1 MKRRNDCN
9 WKRLGST
16 IGQEK
21 LRNIGFR
28 DVKNIE
34 EEKFFLKEFRNYFKA
49 ESENRFERRIEE
61 LMITANECTVRD
73 DPLSRC

>member
-1 MKRRNDCN
+1 MKRRNDSD
-9 WKRLGST
+9 WKRLESI

-28 DVKNIE
+28 DVKTIE
-34 EEKFFLKEFRNYFKA
+34 EEKFFLKELRNHFKA

-73 DPLSRC
+73 DPLSRR